1 MTETNVVHLRE
12 MPKRNPT
19 NGTFELTVRC
29 NLHCKMCLFR
39 HADSENAAL
48 RTSELTAAEWIDL
61 ARQAAEAGT
70 LGLLITGGEPMLR
83 PDFCEI
89 WEGVYR
95 QGFVMELYT
104 NATLVTPQIME
115 TLRKYPPHRIGVTI
129 YGASPATYQA
139 VCGSADAYQR
149 MLDGVRRLQTLPSV
163 FEFRATLIRDNF
175 ADAAAIDALAR
186 KEFGVSNG
194 VKQACPI
201 NKAVRSGCAD
211 VEACRIPPE
220 EDIRMKTDRLENSIR
235 EIIGPSYDR
244 KNLMISRKNRAAAL
258 EPGKNG
264 RPTIFGCE
272 AGMS

>member
-104 NATLVTPQIME
+104 NATLV
-115 TLRKYPPHRIGVTI
+115 L
-129 YGASPATYQA
+129 S
-139 VCGSADAYQR
+139 
-149 MLDGVRRLQTLPSV
+149 
-163 FEFRATLIRDNF
+163 LIH
-175 ADAAAIDALAR
+175 I
-186 KEFGVSNG
+186 
-194 VKQACPI
+194 
-201 NKAVRSGCAD
+201 
-211 VEACRIPPE
+211 
-220 EDIRMKTDRLENSIR
+220 
-235 EIIGPSYDR
+235 
-244 KNLMISRKNRAAAL
+244 
-258 EPGKNG
+258 
-264 RPTIFGCE
+264 
-272 AGMS
+272 